1 MPNKPSHKSKNKKA
15 GSHNKTRLTP
25 TSTPPKNEEFSQ
37 EFTGKLNNN
46 ASSQN
51 NNKKSNNSSTKGNS
65 NGRDEFSKEL
75 TDIIKKNLDGS
86 GPNKRNKNK
95 K

>member
-15 GSHNKTRLTP
+15 GSHNKTRITP

-46 ASSQN
+46 ASSQTK
-51 NNKKSNNSSTKGNS
+51 NKKTNKSSTNG

-75 TDIIKKNLDGS
+75 TEIIKKNLEGS
-86 GPNKRNKNK
+86 GPSKRSKNK